1 MAQML
6 HCTVNGTLV
15 ERMVEDDTTL
25 LAFLREELGLTG
37 TKEGC
42 GEGDCGACTVLVDDT
57 SVNSCLFLALLAEG
71 RSITTIEGIEQDGE
85 LSDIQQAFIDHGAI
99 QCGFCSPGMI
109 VSVSHLLNQN
119 PEPSEE
125 EVRRG
130 ISGNLCRCTGYQQ
143 MVEAVQ
149 EVAARRKTEK

>member
-25 LAFLREELGLTG
+25 LTLLREELGLTG

-109 VSVSHLLNQN
+109 VSVSHLLNEN

-125 EVRRG
+125 EIRRG
-130 ISGNLCRCTGYQQ
+130 MSGNLCRCTGYQQ